1 MNEAMPVL
9 SETAAA
15 LRREFDRSFASAPI
29 TEIARLENML
39 AVRVG
44 GDAYAIRV
52 AEIGGMYADRRI
64 VPLPSAMPSL
74 LGMTGFRG
82 QLAPVYDLAV
92 LLGYPPRT
100 AARWLVLVRGRHSVA
115 LAFDTFEAQLVVPPE
130 RVVALSA
137 AGNEPAS
144 RPHVRGAVAQGDG
157 SVRPVLDLPSVLG
170 DIQQR
175 VEATHLS
182 MKER

>member
-1 MNEAMPVL
+1 MNEATTVL

-15 LRREFDRSFASAPI
+15 LRREFDRSFASAPV

-52 AEIGGMYADRRI
+52 AEIGGMYADRRV
-64 VPLPSAMPSL
+64 VPLPSVMPSL

-82 QLAPVYDLAV
+82 QLAPVYDLAA

-100 AARWLVLVRGRHSVA
+100 PARWLVLVRGRHSVA

-130 RVVALSA
+130 RVVTLSD
-137 AGNEPAS
+137 AGNAS